1 MEGTANDVES
11 DHSSSELDDGD
22 SDYKSQFS
30 SDVSYAKY
38 LLLFVVIISS
48 IYSLVQRRVKI
59 LYTSLK

>member
-1 MEGTANDVES
+1 MEVTANDVES
-11 DHSSSELDDGD
+11 DYSSSELDDGD
-22 SDYKSQFS
+22 SDYKSQYL

-38 LLLFVVIISS
+38 FLFVVIISS